1 MNCYFISVHSR
12 GIQICIESEARVQRG
27 KKKDFPE
34 NIVCNMVEAYIRL

>member
-27 KKKDFPE
+27 KKDFPE
-34 NIVCNMVEAYIRL
+34 DLVCNMVEVSVRL